1 MTDKQNPEEKPSFFD
16 SLDEANSWPP
26 SDGYE
31 VEENQV
37 IAGAESVE
45 ETQQEILQ
53 EVSEVNY
60 EPDALDE
67 LLSSDVEAI
76 STTND
81 DTPEYMVNVLM
92 NDFSGGFDG
101 KEEAGDSNTE
111 EDFLTPKN
119 QASDYEDEEF
129 EEIEETAE
137 EDSIEEVERSSF
149 EQEDYTEQ
157 VNILDKGK
165 IKIVD
170 DDDALSDIFNNN
182 PAEPLPQVEEIREDY
197 SYTEVNDD
205 DFDLESYVQEKTG
218 KTRDYD
224 YDSTSPASDLV
235 DEYLEEE
242 ESKPFRT
249 FASLNYTET
258 PTEEVLEEK
267 PGIFVGVN
275 RNIIILALLILGIL
289 FYFLFT
295 NLFKPRYDATGR
307 KRDPRPA
314 KQKRV
319 AVESKELV
327 PLWEVSAQKAR
338 SEASERQ
345 LVQTIYKTSG
355 RDNPFA
361 LPESILAD
369 LRKAAQAELAKK
381 MKPNTYRRLA
391 YRATLVGVLTS
402 NDNTIALV
410 NQQEASFDVLE
421 GTTKSKILGLAT
433 KAMDKAKR
441 DTQEMV
447 VGSYIGPWVITR
459 IESPDSIF
467 SDAKVHIQLNNNKK
481 ILNMGKAEELG
492 IFTEEGL
499 LDDLE
504 NPIGSLEMDLD
515 DFDF

>member
-1 MTDKQNPEEKPSFFD
+1 MTDKENPEGKPSFFD
-16 SLDEANSWPP
+16 SFDEAISWPP
-26 SDGYE
+26 SEEYE
-31 VEENQV
+31 L
-37 IAGAESVE
+37 E
-45 ETQQEILQ
+45 ETQAATAADKVVVPKKEILK
-53 EVSEVNY
+53 ELGKVNY

-67 LLSSDVEAI
+67 LLSSDKDFESSSKI
-76 STTND
+76 
-81 DTPEYMVNVLM
+81 DTPEYVVNLLM
-92 NDFSGGFDG
+92 NDFSGSFDG
-101 KEEAGDSNTE
+101 QEEASGSYAE
-111 EDFLTPKN
+111 EDFLIPKN
-119 QASDYEDEEF
+119 QALESNTDKKVDEK
-129 EEIEETAE
+129 
-137 EDSIEEVERSSF
+137 SYVSKQSS
-149 EQEDYTEQ
+149 EK

-170 DDDALSDIFNNN
+170 DDDTLSDIFNNN
-182 PAEPLPQVEEIREDY
+182 PEKPLQKEKKIKEDY
-197 SYTEVNDD
+197 SNLEVNND
-205 DFDLESYVQEKTG
+205 DFDLEDYVQG
-218 KTRDYD
+218 KTAKPKDYTNN
-224 YDSTSPASDLV
+224 STSSVSDLV
-235 DEYLEEE
+235 DVYLEEE
-242 ESKPFRT
+242 IKPFRT
-249 FASLNYTET
+249 YASLNYSEEH
-258 PTEEVLEEK
+258 PEEVVEEK
-267 PGIFVGVN
+267 SSIMSGIN
-275 RNIIILALLILGIL
+275 RNVIILALLIVGIL
-289 FYFLFT
+289 FYLLFN
-295 NLFKPRYDATGR
+295 NLFKPKYDVTGR
-307 KRDPRPA
+307 KRDPRPT

-338 SEASERQ
+338 SEVSERQ

-369 LRKAAQAELAKK
+369 LRKTAKAELAKK

-391 YRATLVGVLTS
+391 YRATLVGVLTA

-467 SDAKVHIQLNNNKK
+467 SDAKVHIQLNGDKK

-492 IFTEEGL
+492 IFTEEGQ

-504 NPIGSLEMDLD
+504 NPIGSLDEDL